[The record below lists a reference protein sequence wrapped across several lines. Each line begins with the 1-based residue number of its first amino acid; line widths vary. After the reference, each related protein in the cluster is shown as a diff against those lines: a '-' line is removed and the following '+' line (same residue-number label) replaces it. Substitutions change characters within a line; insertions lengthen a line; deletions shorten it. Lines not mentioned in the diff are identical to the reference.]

1 MADFDVIII
10 GSGFGATAL
19 AIDQSNKGKSV
30 LILERGVWWSTPE
43 LSAENPLNP
52 YLKARPDTQPVQYWP
67 RPDHR
72 RGLID
77 FLAIVSATG
86 AIGGLQDFADGVI
99 DFFSGQKR
107 PRPLYRYWNFDQVDV
122 VSAMGVGGGSLI
134 YSNVTL
140 EPFFDGGNYPVM
152 ANWPASAKLSQADYA
167 ADSERNTF

>member
-1 MADFDVIII
+1 MPDFDVIII
-10 GSGFGATAL
+10 GSGFGATVL

-30 LILERGVWWSTPE
+30 LILERGVWWVTPE
-43 LSAENPLNP
+43 LSAENPMNP
-52 YLKARPDTQPVQYWP
+52 YLQANPNTQPLQYWP

-86 AIGGLQDFADGVI
+86 ALGGLQDFGNAIAGL
-99 DFFSGQKR
+99 FSDKPR

-134 YSNVTL
+134 Y
-140 EPFFDGGNYPVM
+140 
-152 ANWPASAKLSQADYA
+152 
-167 ADSERNTF
+167 